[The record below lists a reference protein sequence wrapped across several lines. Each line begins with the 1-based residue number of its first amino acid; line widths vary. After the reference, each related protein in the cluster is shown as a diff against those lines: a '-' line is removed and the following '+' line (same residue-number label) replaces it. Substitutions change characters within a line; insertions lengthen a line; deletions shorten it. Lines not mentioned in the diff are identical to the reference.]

1 MKCDKCGN
9 LEYISNDKSTDSKKY
24 LECANYVKELVQS
37 GDFIQRNDISP
48 YCKTTDLNDTKQ
60 VKGWSSDL
68 MQYRIECT
76 KCGRVFELFA
86 DTYHGSWGFYISK

>member
-37 GDFIQRNDISP
+37 GDFIQRKDISP
-48 YCKTTDLNDTKQ
+48 YCKTTDL
-60 VKGWSSDL
+60 
-68 MQYRIECT
+68 
-76 KCGRVFELFA
+76 
-86 DTYHGSWGFYISK
+86 